1 MLTIFNLNWI
11 LPDEIR
17 RNEIYEGKLTKKK
30 REDCWKKEKALAMDQ
45 NGVVAA
51 QFLHT
56 KEIVTRVARL
66 EAALN
71 KRDR

>member
-1 MLTIFNLNWI
+1 MRS
-11 LPDEIR
+11 E
-17 RNEIYEGKLTKKK
+17 ETKYMKGSWQKK
-30 REDCWKKEKALAMDQ
+30 EREKIVEKEKALAMDQ

>member
-1 MLTIFNLNWI
+1 
-11 LPDEIR
+11 
-17 RNEIYEGKLTKKK
+17 
-30 REDCWKKEKALAMDQ
+30 MDQ